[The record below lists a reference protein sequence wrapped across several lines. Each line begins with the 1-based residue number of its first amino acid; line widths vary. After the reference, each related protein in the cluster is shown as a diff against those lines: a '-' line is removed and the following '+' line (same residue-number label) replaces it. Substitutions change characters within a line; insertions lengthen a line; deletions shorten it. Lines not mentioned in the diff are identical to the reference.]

1 VSETTAR
8 LGGREP
14 APDSSLGDRSS
25 LIAPRVQIVLLLCVS
40 AAIFILNLGARVLAT
55 NDSARFPMLG
65 RDILANGNWLLPR
78 LDGVPHLNKPPLHAW
93 LIALASWPGGTVSE
107 WTASLPSV
115 LAALLV
121 LLLTYW
127 IGWRLFDSEVALV
140 AGLTVVTTY
149 GVFSFA
155 RETVPDMVFC
165 AAVTGALVA
174 HATMEFNGRRSAL
187 VILYVLV
194 GVAFWTKGPAGF
206 LPLIVVAVYSCATYG
221 FGGLRHLKST
231 AGAIV
236 LVLLICSWLGLV
248 LLASPADQFL
258 HDVVI
263 RDLLLWYFPSRL
275 PGLHQLSN
283 PPLQT
288 LTILL
293 PWAPLLPGAIWLALR
308 STDAEGTRRV
318 RWLLF
323 WLGTMFTLFAICHE
337 QRMRYY
343 LPLCPPAA
351 LLIGVGYSR
360 LRLPHRAVGFACL
373 WLLAVLGGLTMD
385 RHVRAQYNAETD
397 LRAVS
402 LDLARA
408 RHLYALDAPELVF
421 SFYLE
426 RPVTVLPSYRDFE
439 QRIQRGGEGG
449 YLIIAEHAVPTALP
463 EPLRLVSTALVNG
476 RRMSVLG
483 DPARRRNSSRETTP
497 LAAAAARPR

>member
-1 VSETTAR
+1 VSETTTRSGKGEA
-8 LGGREP
+8 
-14 APDSSLGDRSS
+14 APDGSLADRGS
-25 LIAPRVQIVLLLCVS
+25 LIPPLVQAVLLLGVS
-40 AAIFILNLGARVLAT
+40 AALFVLNLGSVVFAT

-93 LIALASWPGGTVSE
+93 LVALASWPTGAVTQ

-127 IGWRLFDSEVALV
+127 IGYRLFDSGVALV

-149 GVFSFA
+149 GVFSLA

-174 HATMEFNGRRSAL
+174 HATMEFNGRRSAV
-187 VILYVLV
+187 VILYILS
-194 GVAFWTKGPAGF
+194 GVAFWTKGPAGL
-206 LPLIVVAVYSCATYG
+206 LPLVVVGIYSCATYG

-231 AGAIV
+231 PGTVV
-236 LVLLICSWLGLV
+236 LALLICSWLGLV
-248 LLASPADQFL
+248 LLASPDQFV
-258 HDVVI
+258 HDVVV
-263 RDLLLWYFPSRL
+263 RDLLLWYLPSQL
-275 PGLHQLSN
+275 PGLQQLYD

-293 PWAPLLPGAIWLALR
+293 PWAVLLPGAIWLAIR
-308 STDAEGTRRV
+308 STDAEHARRV

-323 WLGTMFTLFAICHE
+323 WLGTMFALFAISHE

-360 LRLPHRAVGFACL
+360 LRLPRRALGFACL
-373 WLLAVLGGLTMD
+373 WLLVAVGGLTMD
-385 RHVRAQYNAETD
+385 SRVRAQYNAATD

-408 RHLYALDAPELVF
+408 KHLYAFDAPELVF
-421 SFYLE
+421 SFYLG
-426 RPVTVLPSYRDFE
+426 RPVTILRSYRDFE
-439 QRIQRGGEGG
+439 QRIRRGGEGE
-449 YLIIAEHAVPTALP
+449 YLIIAERAVPTVLP
-463 EPLRLVSTALVNG
+463 EPLRLVSTAVVNG
-476 RRMSVLG
+476 RRMSILG
-483 DPARRRNSSRETTP
+483 DPAPLRSSSRETTP
-497 LAAAAARPR
+497 LTAAAARPR